1 MALVNFNKFSMGKK
15 VSCNGEENKV
25 FSKGFPTD
33 DSKLELHKLI
43 D

>member
-1 MALVNFNKFSMGKK
+1 MALVNFNKFSMGKN
-15 VSCNGEENKV
+15 VSCNREENKV
-25 FSKGFPTD
+25 FSQGFPTD